1 MASLASWRG
10 KASGALVAGRNLH
23 SWQVLQ
29 VQGSL
34 YGELGLGELHGE
46 LGLGELQEDS
56 REEEHVHEL
65 ENLGWGRGGL
75 QGYGLQRKALW
86 GDLEDDDEHDDG
98 ALVIMPP

>member
-10 KASGALVAGRNLH
+10 KASGALVAGRNLR

-29 VQGSL
+29 VQGS
-34 YGELGLGELHGE
+34 LHGE

-75 QGYGLQRKALW
+75 QGYGLHRKALW

-98 ALVIMPP
+98 A